1 MTWVC
6 FSSNLCSQVTN
17 YNFSQQKL
25 PMYQLFKNHH
35 ADLKDKRRA
44 MFQVSCEVP
53 RDAGQALI

>member
-1 MTWVC
+1 MTWVS

-17 YNFSQQKL
+17 YSQQKL

-35 ADLKDKRRA
+35 TDLKDKRRA
-44 MFQVSCEVP
+44 MFQVTCEVP